1 MIRRMV
7 PLLLAM
13 SLLLCVPA
21 NAKSLIGKARVV
33 DGDTIIV
40 AGERLRLMGFDAPES
55 KQTCLSPVGIER
67 PCGRKATEYLDL
79 VLSTVDYQVAC
90 KTFGQDRYR
99 RVLARCTI
107 GDLYLGSWMV
117 RSGHA
122 VVWPWGRQWYLADQ
136 DDARLAKRGLWAGQ
150 FEFPW
155 VWRRAQ

>member
-1 MIRRMV
+1 MIRKTV
-7 PLLLAM
+7 PLLFAL
-13 SLLLCVPA
+13 SFLLCLPA
-21 NAKSLIGKARVV
+21 SAKSLIGKARVV

-40 AGERLRLMGFDAPES
+40 SGERLRLMGFDAPES

-79 VLSTVDYQVAC
+79 VLSTVDHQVAC
-90 KTFGQDRYR
+90 KTFGQDRYQR
-99 RVLARCTI
+99 TLARCVI

-122 VVWPWGRQWYLADQ
+122 VVWPRGDQWYLADQ

-155 VWRRAQ
+155 VWRRAR

>member
-1 MIRRMV
+1 
-7 PLLLAM
+7 M
-13 SLLLCVPA
+13 S
-21 NAKSLIGKARVV
+21 
-33 DGDTIIV
+33 
-40 AGERLRLMGFDAPES
+40 GERLRLMGFDAPES

-79 VLSTVDYQVAC
+79 VLSTVDHQVAC

-99 RVLARCTI
+99 RTLARCAI

-122 VVWPWGRQWYLADQ
+122 FVWPWGDQWYLADQ

-150 FEFPW
+150 FVYPW
-155 VWRRAQ
+155 VWRRGR